1 MSGHKDAKVLARSF
15 SHLLKRAV
23 QFSVHRYN
31 EEVGKSGLTH
41 RQFTV
46 LAAVDSNDGKSQT
59 ELVKITGVDRSTLAD
74 MVARMMAQG
83 LVQRR
88 RTKEDARTNSVRL
101 TPLGKKMLKTAQTG
115 AEDVDKQLLAM
126 FSVADRKV
134 LNDCLAEM
142 ASAMDKVDVV
152 EDTPKPSAKIK
163 LKRRVT
169 KTRYI
174 QGSGLAAFFISAS
187 KRPVKASSGK
197 GPTCL

>member
-1 MSGHKDAKVLARSF
+1 MSGNKDAKSLARSF

-46 LAAVDSNDGKSQT
+46 LAAVDSNEGKSQT

-101 TPLGKKMLKTAQTG
+101 TPLGKKMLKTAQNG

-134 LNDCLAEM
+134 VIDCLSEM
-142 ASAMDKVDVV
+142 ASAMDSVDVV
-152 EDTPKPSAKIK
+152 DEAPKPSTKIK
-163 LKRRVT
+163 LKRRV
-169 KTRYI
+169 
-174 QGSGLAAFFISAS
+174 A
-187 KRPVKASSGK
+187 
-197 GPTCL
+197 

>member
-1 MSGHKDAKVLARSF
+1 MSGSKDAKVLARSF

-59 ELVKITGVDRSTLAD
+59 ELVKITGIDRSTLAD
-74 MVARMMAQG
+74 MVARLMAQG

-101 TPLGKKMLKTAQTG
+101 TPQGKKMLKTAQSG

-126 FSVADRKV
+126 FPVADRKT
-134 LNDCLAEM
+134 LNDCLSELAT
-142 ASAMDKVDVV
+142 AMDQIDDVA
-152 EDTPKPSAKIK
+152 EAPKPQIKVK
-163 LKRRVT
+163 LKRR
-169 KTRYI
+169 
-174 QGSGLAAFFISAS
+174 AA
-187 KRPVKASSGK
+187 
-197 GPTCL
+197 